1 MSEPRAKNPTRD
13 VETQLRFTHDGGH
26 DILVS
31 VWGCEYTFEFVLMP
45 QGAEMLL
52 HQLTELLRLTN

>member
-1 MSEPRAKNPTRD
+1 MSEPRAKNPTWD
-13 VETQLRFTHDGGH
+13 VETQLRFTQDGGR

-31 VWGCEYTFEFVLMP
+31 VSGCEYTFAFVLMP
-45 QGAEMLL
+45 HGAEMLL